1 MNAGMYCE
9 TEFIASTAFR
19 GLDQPARLVPTGLL
33 LLHQGCCDTVDQRSL
48 ALKTG
53 PSSSIPIA

>member
-19 GLDQPARLVPTGLL
+19 GLDERAQLVSTELV
-33 LLHQGCCDTVDQRSL
+33 LLHQGCCDTVDDRSL

-53 PSSSIPIA
+53 PYASIPIA